1 MAMNATAIRF
11 DESEKDWIQ
20 SYASVLGTMG
30 GGELSDHSDQRIF
43 R

>member
-20 SYASVLGTMG
+20 SYASVLF
-30 GGELSDHSDQRIF
+30 RI
-43 R
+43 REERRPR

>member
-20 SYASVLGTMG
+20 SFERSRHVLF
-30 GGELSDHSDQRIF
+30 RI
-43 R
+43 REERRPR